1 MPQLSKT
8 YRFRL
13 TEKQAETLSILKKK
27 YRYNTAQFV
36 RDAISEKLDRERK
49 SIVEVKK
56 YFDEMQDC
64 PF

>member
-13 TEKQAETLSILKKK
+13 TEKQAKTLAILKKK

-36 RDAISEKLDRERK
+36 RDAINEKLDRERK
-49 SIVEVKK
+49 SIVAVDRYLKK
-56 YFDEMQDC
+56 HNEC

>member
-1 MPQLSKT
+1 MPKRT
-8 YRFRL
+8 NIYRLRI
-13 TEKQAETLSILKKK
+13 TEKQAKTLAILKKK

-36 RDAISEKLDRERK
+36 RDAISEKLERERK

-56 YFDEMQDC
+56 YFDEMSNC

>member
-36 RDAISEKLDRERK
+36 RDAISEKLERERTK
-49 SIVEVKK
+49 ILEVDKYLKK
-56 YFDEMQDC
+56 HNEC